1 MIKMYQAQG
10 EFEQSLN
17 SIGYKQ
23 NELIKKHIRTQ
34 EWYLFDKG
42 GGGSTEK
49 PNPQSLNSHPLM
61 SAISSSLSISSP
73 QNTKEEK
80 IGPIP
85 LYFSL
90 FPSIS
95 FYLSQYFSFIVSLSV
110 ILLSLNKKEVSKFCV
125 QNFLILF
132 IFF

>member
-1 MIKMYQAQG
+1 MSLSSRTLEHKNGTSLIRVEVAQLKN
-10 EFEQSLN
+10 Q
-17 SIGYKQ
+17 
-23 NELIKKHIRTQ
+23 
-34 EWYLFDKG
+34 
-42 GGGSTEK
+42 
-49 PNPQSLNSHPLM
+49 NPQSLNSHPLM
-61 SAISSSLSISSP
+61 PAISSSLSISSP

-80 IGPIP
+80 IGSIP

-125 QNFLILF
+125 QNFLIL
-132 IFF
+132 IFSFNFTCQEL